1 VSALVTYERD
11 GAIGTLTLCH
21 PPLNI
26 ITAAVRDEFLT
37 CLERIRGDAA
47 LRALILTGGGER
59 AFCAGADL
67 REEEALDAGTVR
79 RFLEE
84 DRAVY
89 DSVEQL
95 AIPVIA
101 AVNGHCMGGGLE
113 LALACDIR
121 VAAEDAKLRGAGVRV
136 GLVASTARLTRL
148 AGPAIA
154 KDLLLTG
161 RTFDGREALR
171 LGLASAAMPLD
182 RLMDEARAWAGQIA
196 ARAPLAV
203 RHTKRA
209 IEEAADLPFPDGL
222 DRELDHFAELAVT
235 EDHKAALAAFFRRE
249 EPVFHGR

>member
-1 VSALVTYERD
+1 VSLVGYARE
-11 GAIGTLTLCH
+11 GGVGVLTLAN

-26 ITAAVRDEFLT
+26 ITAPLRDEFLA
-37 CLERIRGDAA
+37 CLRRVRADEA
-47 LRALILTGGGER
+47 LRVLILTGAGER

-79 RFLEE
+79 GFLEE

-95 AIPVIA
+95 EIPVIA

-148 AGPAIA
+148 AGPATA

-171 LGLASAAMPLD
+171 LGLASAAVPRA
-182 RLMDEARAWAGQIA
+182 RLMDEARGWAAQIA

-203 RHTKRA
+203 RHTKQA
-209 IEEAADLPFPDGL
+209 IAEATDLPFAAGL
-222 DRELDHFAELAVT
+222 DRELDHFAELALT

>member
-1 VSALVTYERD
+1 VSLVGYARE
-11 GAIGTLTLCH
+11 GAVGVLTLAN

-26 ITAAVRDEFLT
+26 ITAAVRNEFLA
-37 CLERIRGDAA
+37 CLRQIRVDEA
-47 LRALILTGGGER
+47 LRVLILTGAGER

-79 RFLEE
+79 GFLEE

-95 AIPVIA
+95 EIPVIA

-113 LALACDIR
+113 LALACDIS
-121 VAAEDAKLRGAGVRV
+121 VAAEEAKLRGAGVRV

-148 AGPAIA
+148 AGPAVA

-171 LGLASAAMPLD
+171 LGLASAAVPRE
-182 RLMDEARAWAGQIA
+182 RLLDEARAWAAQIA

-209 IEEAADLPFPDGL
+209 IEEAADLPFAASL
-222 DRELDHFAELAVT
+222 DRELDHFAELALT